1 MLFLMID
8 LHIHS
13 NASDGQYRPAELV
26 EKACESDISVLA
38 LTDHDTIA
46 GLPEAAAE
54 AEKRH
59 IIFVPGIEIFVGWP
73 TGEFH
78 LLGLGFT
85 RISPSLA
92 ELVDFL
98 QKKRTARNLR
108 IIEEMREADIDASY
122 DELCALFPDSSIGR
136 PHFAEYLKYKKI
148 VKDNREAFEK
158 YLGKGRPFY
167 AERTGANLDEAIQA
181 IVDSGGVPVIA
192 HPLSLYVSWGH
203 LDTILE
209 DIHARGV
216 EGLEAYHPG
225 ASGHDCKRL
234 EALAREHGM
243 FVTAGSDFH
252 GEKIRADRKLGYT
265 ADGKKTD
272 DRFYYEELLPY
283 LKK

>member
-8 LHIHS
+8 LHTHS

-26 EKACESDISVLA
+26 EKACESGISAFA

-46 GLPEAAAE
+46 GLSEAAAE

-59 IIFVPGIEIFVGWP
+59 ITFIRGIEIFVEWP

-85 RISPSLA
+85 HISPSLA

-98 QKKRTARNLR
+98 QTKRTERNLH
-108 IIEEMREADIDASY
+108 IIEKMREEGIDASY
-122 DELCALFPDSSIGR
+122 DELCSLFPDSSIGR
-136 PHFAEYLKYKKI
+136 PHFAEYLKYKNI
-148 VKDNREAFEK
+148 VKDNRDAFEK

-203 LDTILE
+203 LGTIVE
-209 DIHARGV
+209 DIHSRGV
-216 EGLEAYHPG
+216 EGLEAYHTG

-234 EALAREHGM
+234 ESLAREHGM

-265 ADGKKTD
+265 ADGKKID
-272 DRFYYEELLPY
+272 DRFYYEELLPH
-283 LKK
+283 LAK

>member
-26 EKACESDISVLA
+26 EKAYESGISVIA
-38 LTDHDTIA
+38 ITDHDTVA
-46 GLPEAAAE
+46 GISEAAAA
-54 AEKRH
+54 AEKSR
-59 IIFVPGIEIFVGWP
+59 IVLVPGIEIFVGWS

-85 RISPSLA
+85 HISPSLA

-98 QKKRTARNLR
+98 QKKRIERNLH
-108 IIEEMREADIDASY
+108 IIEKMREHGIDVSY
-122 DELCALFPDSSIGR
+122 EEICALFPNRSVGR
-136 PHFAEYLKYKKI
+136 PHFAEYLTYKKTA
-148 VKDNREAFEK
+148 KNNRDAFEK
-158 YLGKGRPFY
+158 YLGKGKPFY
-167 AERTGANLDEAIQA
+167 VERVGANLDEAVQA

-203 LDTILE
+203 LGTILE
-209 DIHARGV
+209 DIHGRGV

-225 ASGHDCKRL
+225 ASVHDCKRL
-234 EALAREHGM
+234 ESLAREHGM

-272 DRFYYEELLPY
+272 DRFYYEELLPH
-283 LKK
+283 LTK